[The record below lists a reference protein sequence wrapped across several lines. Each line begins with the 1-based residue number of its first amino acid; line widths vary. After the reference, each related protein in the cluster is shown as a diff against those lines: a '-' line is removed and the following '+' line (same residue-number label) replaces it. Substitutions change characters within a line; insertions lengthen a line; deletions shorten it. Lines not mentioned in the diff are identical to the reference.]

1 MYENKKTFES
11 ILVLIVDLCS
21 LIVSM
26 GIAFWIRYGIFY
38 GRFEHGDQIWLL
50 LFAIALYGLI
60 FVLLDF
66 SHHFFRRGMFDEF
79 VNVVKS
85 ELIFSAVLI
94 MALFVMHRSADL
106 SRLVFGY
113 QIVIN
118 TFMMYAA
125 RVIFKQYMVKVY
137 RNSRHSN
144 RLLVVTSSDQA
155 GDVIE
160 NLKEYNEWNRT
171 IAGLVLTDEAKVE
184 EIGEI
189 PVVAHREDFLNYVI
203 RNDVDEVFIIDDKL
217 MRTPLMNEW
226 VRELEQ
232 MGIIVDVNIDAFD
245 LSVSGKKSLNRVG
258 KYAAVTFARNLFSTR
273 QMIAKRALD
282 IVGSMVGMIILGIAT
297 IFVAPAIKLDSPGPV
312 FFGQTRVGKNGRKF
326 TYYKFRS
333 MYMDADK
340 RITEYKKLNQYTESI
355 AEEAVASSATSVNSQ
370 KQASFFKD
378 DEQNIILYS
387 DNDATPENDYLK
399 VKRHERSNAFIK
411 LENDPRITKIGQIIR
426 KYSIDELPQLFN
438 ILNGDM
444 SIVGNRPLPVYEA
457 ELLTSDE
464 YIQRFMAPA
473 GLTGLWQ
480 VEKRGNSGSMS
491 AEERKQ
497 LDIKYAHT
505 FSFWL
510 DMKIIIKTFTAFVQ
524 KEDV

>member
-60 FVLLDF
+60 FVLMDF

-171 IAGLVLTDEAKVE
+171 IAGLVLTDEAKAE

-232 MGIIVDVNIDAFD
+232 MGIIVDINIDAFD

-282 IVGSMVGMIILGIAT
+282 IVGSLVGMVIL
-297 IFVAPAIKLDSPGPV
+297 
-312 FFGQTRVGKNGRKF
+312 
-326 TYYKFRS
+326 
-333 MYMDADK
+333 
-340 RITEYKKLNQYTESI
+340 
-355 AEEAVASSATSVNSQ
+355 
-370 KQASFFKD
+370 
-378 DEQNIILYS
+378 
-387 DNDATPENDYLK
+387 
-399 VKRHERSNAFIK
+399 
-411 LENDPRITKIGQIIR
+411 
-426 KYSIDELPQLFN
+426 
-438 ILNGDM
+438 
-444 SIVGNRPLPVYEA
+444 
-457 ELLTSDE
+457 
-464 YIQRFMAPA
+464 
-473 GLTGLWQ
+473 
-480 VEKRGNSGSMS
+480 
-491 AEERKQ
+491 
-497 LDIKYAHT
+497 
-505 FSFWL
+505 
-510 DMKIIIKTFTAFVQ
+510 
-524 KEDV
+524 

>member
-26 GIAFWIRYGIFY
+26 GLAFWLRYGIFY

-50 LFAIALYGLI
+50 VFAVALYGLM
-60 FVLLDF
+60 FVLMDF

-79 VNVVKS
+79 VSVVKS
-85 ELIFSAVLI
+85 EVIFSAVLI
-94 MALFVMHRSADL
+94 LALFVMHRSADL

-118 TFMMYAA
+118 TVVMYAA

-155 GDVIE
+155 ENVLE

-171 IAGLVLTDEAKVE
+171 IAGLVLTDTAQVG
-184 EIGEI
+184 EINEI
-189 PVVAHREDFLNYVI
+189 PVVAHSEDFLNYVI
-203 RNDVDEVFIIDDKL
+203 RNDVDEVFIIDDKM
-217 MRTPLMNEW
+217 MRTPLMDEW

-245 LSVSGKKSLNRVG
+245 LSISGKKTLNRVG
-258 KYAAVTFARNLFSTR
+258 KYAVVSFARNLFSTR
-273 QMIAKRALD
+273 QMIAKRVLD
-282 IVGSMVGMIILGIAT
+282 IAGSLVGMVILGIAT

-326 TYYKFRS
+326 TFYKFRS
-333 MYMDADK
+333 MYKDAEA
-340 RITEYKKLNQYTESI
+340 RKKELM
-355 AEEAVASSATSVNSQ
+355 ASNEV
-370 KQASFFKD
+370 KGLMFKMED
-378 DEQNIILYS
+378 
-387 DNDATPENDYLK
+387 
-399 VKRHERSNAFIK
+399 
-411 LENDPRITKIGQIIR
+411 DPRITKVGKFIR
-426 KYSIDELPQLFN
+426 KTSIDELPQFWNVLR
-438 ILNGDM
+438 GDM
-444 SIVGNRPLPVYEA
+444 SLVGTRPPTVDEFEHYEA
-457 ELLTSDE
+457 KHKCRLSMT
-464 YIQRFMAPA
+464 P

-480 VEKRGNSGSMS
+480 ISGRS
-491 AEERKQ
+491 
-497 LDIKYAHT
+497 DIKD
-505 FSFWL
+505 FDEVVRL
-510 DMKIIIKTFTAFVQ
+510 DMQYIDNWSILKDIKILILTVKVVLTGRGSR
-524 KEDV
+524 

>member
-26 GIAFWIRYGIFY
+26 GLAFWLRYGIFY

-50 LFAIALYGLI
+50 VFAVALYGLM
-60 FVLLDF
+60 FVLMDF
-66 SHHFFRRGMFDEF
+66 SHHFFRRGMFDEI
-79 VNVVKS
+79 VSVVKS
-85 ELIFSAVLI
+85 EVIFSAVLI
-94 MALFVMHRSADL
+94 LALFVMHRSADL

-118 TFMMYAA
+118 TVVMYAA

-155 GDVIE
+155 ENVLE

-171 IAGLVLTDEAKVE
+171 IAGLVLTDTAQVG
-184 EIGEI
+184 EINEI
-189 PVVAHREDFLNYVI
+189 PVVAHSEDFLNYVI
-203 RNDVDEVFIIDDKL
+203 RNDVDEVFIIDDKM
-217 MRTPLMNEW
+217 MRTPLMDEW

-245 LSVSGKKSLNRVG
+245 LSISGKKTLNRVG
-258 KYAAVTFARNLFSTR
+258 KYAVVSFARNLFSTR

-282 IVGSMVGMIILGIAT
+282 IVGSLVGMVILGIAT

-326 TYYKFRS
+326 TFYKFRS
-333 MYMDADK
+333 MYKDAEA
-340 RITEYKKLNQYTESI
+340 RKKELM
-355 AEEAVASSATSVNSQ
+355 ASNEV
-370 KQASFFKD
+370 KGLMFKMED
-378 DEQNIILYS
+378 
-387 DNDATPENDYLK
+387 
-399 VKRHERSNAFIK
+399 
-411 LENDPRITKIGQIIR
+411 DPRITKVGKFIR
-426 KYSIDELPQLFN
+426 KTSIDELPQFWNVLR
-438 ILNGDM
+438 GDM
-444 SIVGNRPLPVYEA
+444 SLVGTRPPTVDEFEHYEA
-457 ELLTSDE
+457 KHKCRLSMT
-464 YIQRFMAPA
+464 P

-480 VEKRGNSGSMS
+480 ISGRS
-491 AEERKQ
+491 
-497 LDIKYAHT
+497 DIKD
-505 FSFWL
+505 FDEVVRL
-510 DMKIIIKTFTAFVQ
+510 DMQYIDNWSILKDIKILILTVKVVLTGRGSR
-524 KEDV
+524 

>member
-171 IAGLVLTDEAKVE
+171 IAGLVLTDEAKAE

-326 TYYKFRS
+326 TFYKFRS
-333 MYMDADK
+333 MYKDAEA
-340 RITEYKKLNQYTESI
+340 IKKELM
-355 AEEAVASSATSVNSQ
+355 ASNEV
-370 KQASFFKD
+370 KGLMFKMED
-378 DEQNIILYS
+378 
-387 DNDATPENDYLK
+387 
-399 VKRHERSNAFIK
+399 
-411 LENDPRITKIGQIIR
+411 DPRITKVGKFIR
-426 KYSIDELPQLFN
+426 KKSIDELPQFWNVLR
-438 ILNGDM
+438 GDM
-444 SIVGNRPLPVYEA
+444 SLVGTRPPTVDEFEHYEA
-457 ELLTSDE
+457 KHKCRLSMT
-464 YIQRFMAPA
+464 P

-480 VEKRGNSGSMS
+480 ISGRS
-491 AEERKQ
+491 
-497 LDIKYAHT
+497 DIKD
-505 FSFWL
+505 FDEVVRL
-510 DMKIIIKTFTAFVQ
+510 DMQYIDNWSILKDIKILILTAKV
-524 KEDV
+524 VLTGRGSR

>member
-26 GIAFWIRYGIFY
+26 GLAFWLRYGIFY

-50 LFAIALYGLI
+50 VFAVALYGLM
-60 FVLLDF
+60 FVLMDF

-79 VNVVKS
+79 VSVVKS
-85 ELIFSAVLI
+85 EVIFSAVLI
-94 MALFVMHRSADL
+94 LALFVMHRSADL

-118 TFMMYAA
+118 TVVMYAA

-155 GDVIE
+155 ENVLE

-171 IAGLVLTDEAKVE
+171 IVGLVLTDESQVE

-203 RNDVDEVFIIDDKL
+203 RNDVDEVFIIDDKM
-217 MRTPLMNEW
+217 MRTPLMDEW

-245 LSVSGKKSLNRVG
+245 LSISGKKTLNRVG
-258 KYAAVTFARNLFSTR
+258 KYAVVSFARNLFSTR

-282 IVGSMVGMIILGIAT
+282 IVGSLVGMVILGIAT

-326 TYYKFRS
+326 TFYKFRS
-333 MYMDADK
+333 MYKDAEA
-340 RITEYKKLNQYTESI
+340 RKKELM
-355 AEEAVASSATSVNSQ
+355 ASNEV
-370 KQASFFKD
+370 KGLMFKMED
-378 DEQNIILYS
+378 
-387 DNDATPENDYLK
+387 
-399 VKRHERSNAFIK
+399 
-411 LENDPRITKIGQIIR
+411 DPRITKVGKFIR
-426 KYSIDELPQLFN
+426 KTSIDELPQFWNVLR
-438 ILNGDM
+438 GDM
-444 SIVGNRPLPVYEA
+444 SLVGTRPPTVDEFEHYEA
-457 ELLTSDE
+457 KHKCRLSMT
-464 YIQRFMAPA
+464 P

-480 VEKRGNSGSMS
+480 ISGRS
-491 AEERKQ
+491 
-497 LDIKYAHT
+497 DIKD
-505 FSFWL
+505 FDEVVRL
-510 DMKIIIKTFTAFVQ
+510 DMQYIDNWSILKDIKILILTVKVVLTGRGSR
-524 KEDV
+524 

>member
-26 GIAFWIRYGIFY
+26 GLAFWLRYGILY

-50 LFAIALYGLI
+50 VFAVALYGLM
-60 FVLLDF
+60 FVLMDF
-66 SHHFFRRGMFDEF
+66 SHHFFRRGMFDEL
-79 VNVVKS
+79 VSVVKS
-85 ELIFSAVLI
+85 EVIFSAVLI
-94 MALFVMHRSADL
+94 LALFVMHRSADL

-118 TFMMYAA
+118 TVVMYAA

-137 RNSRHSN
+137 RNSRRSN

-171 IAGLVLTDEAKVE
+171 IAGLVLTDEAKAE

-282 IVGSMVGMIILGIAT
+282 IVGSLVGMVILGIAT

-326 TYYKFRS
+326 TFYKFRS
-333 MYMDADK
+333 MYKDAEA
-340 RITEYKKLNQYTESI
+340 RKKELM
-355 AEEAVASSATSVNSQ
+355 ASNEV
-370 KQASFFKD
+370 KGLMFKMED
-378 DEQNIILYS
+378 
-387 DNDATPENDYLK
+387 
-399 VKRHERSNAFIK
+399 
-411 LENDPRITKIGQIIR
+411 DPRITKVGKFIR
-426 KYSIDELPQLFN
+426 KTSIDELPQFWNVLR
-438 ILNGDM
+438 GDM
-444 SIVGNRPLPVYEA
+444 SLVGTRPPTVDEFEHYEA
-457 ELLTSDE
+457 KHKCRLSMT
-464 YIQRFMAPA
+464 P

-480 VEKRGNSGSMS
+480 ISGRS
-491 AEERKQ
+491 
-497 LDIKYAHT
+497 DIKD
-505 FSFWL
+505 FDEVVRL
-510 DMKIIIKTFTAFVQ
+510 DMQYIDNWSILKDIKILILTVKVVLTGRGSR
-524 KEDV
+524 

>member
-26 GIAFWIRYGIFY
+26 GLAFWLRYGIFY

-50 LFAIALYGLI
+50 FFAVALYGLM
-60 FVLLDF
+60 FVLMDF

-79 VNVVKS
+79 VSVVKS
-85 ELIFSAVLI
+85 EVIFSAVLI
-94 MALFVMHRSADL
+94 LALFVMHRSADL

-118 TFMMYAA
+118 TVVMYAA

-155 GDVIE
+155 ENVLE

-171 IAGLVLTDEAKVE
+171 IAGLVLTDTAQVG
-184 EIGEI
+184 EINEI
-189 PVVAHREDFLNYVI
+189 PVVAHSEDFLNYVI
-203 RNDVDEVFIIDDKL
+203 RNDVDEVFIIDDKM
-217 MRTPLMNEW
+217 MRTPLMDEW

-245 LSVSGKKSLNRVG
+245 LSISGKKTLNRVG
-258 KYAAVTFARNLFSTR
+258 KYAVVSFARNLFSTR
-273 QMIAKRALD
+273 QMIAKRVLD
-282 IVGSMVGMIILGIAT
+282 IAGSLVGMVILGIAT

-326 TYYKFRS
+326 TFYKFRS
-333 MYMDADK
+333 MYKDAEA
-340 RITEYKKLNQYTESI
+340 RKKELM
-355 AEEAVASSATSVNSQ
+355 ASNEV
-370 KQASFFKD
+370 KGLMFKMED
-378 DEQNIILYS
+378 
-387 DNDATPENDYLK
+387 
-399 VKRHERSNAFIK
+399 
-411 LENDPRITKIGQIIR
+411 DPRITKVGKFIR
-426 KYSIDELPQLFN
+426 KTSIDELPQFWNVLR
-438 ILNGDM
+438 GDM
-444 SIVGNRPLPVYEA
+444 SLVGTRPPTVDEFEHYEA
-457 ELLTSDE
+457 KHKCRLSMT
-464 YIQRFMAPA
+464 P

-480 VEKRGNSGSMS
+480 ISGRS
-491 AEERKQ
+491 
-497 LDIKYAHT
+497 DIKD
-505 FSFWL
+505 FDEVVRL
-510 DMKIIIKTFTAFVQ
+510 DMQYIDNWSILKDIKILILTVKVVLTGRGSR
-524 KEDV
+524 

>member
-171 IAGLVLTDEAKVE
+171 IAGLVLTDEAKAE

-232 MGIIVDVNIDAFD
+232 MGIIVDINIDAFD

-282 IVGSMVGMIILGIAT
+282 IVGSLVGMVILGIAT

-326 TYYKFRS
+326 TFYKFRS
-333 MYMDADK
+333 MYKDAEA
-340 RITEYKKLNQYTESI
+340 RKKELM
-355 AEEAVASSATSVNSQ
+355 ASNEV
-370 KQASFFKD
+370 KGLMFKMED
-378 DEQNIILYS
+378 
-387 DNDATPENDYLK
+387 
-399 VKRHERSNAFIK
+399 
-411 LENDPRITKIGQIIR
+411 DPRITKVGKFIR
-426 KYSIDELPQLFN
+426 KTSIDELPQFWNVLR
-438 ILNGDM
+438 GDM
-444 SIVGNRPLPVYEA
+444 SLVGTRPPTVDEFEHYEA
-457 ELLTSDE
+457 KHKCRLSMT
-464 YIQRFMAPA
+464 P

-480 VEKRGNSGSMS
+480 ISGRS
-491 AEERKQ
+491 
-497 LDIKYAHT
+497 DIKG
-505 FSFWL
+505 FDEVVRL
-510 DMKIIIKTFTAFVQ
+510 DMQYIDNWSILKDIKILILTVKVVLTGRGSR
-524 KEDV
+524 

>member
-1 MYENKKTFES
+1 
-11 ILVLIVDLCS
+11 
-21 LIVSM
+21 
-26 GIAFWIRYGIFY
+26 
-38 GRFEHGDQIWLL
+38 
-50 LFAIALYGLI
+50 
-60 FVLLDF
+60 
-66 SHHFFRRGMFDEF
+66 
-79 VNVVKS
+79 
-85 ELIFSAVLI
+85 

-326 TYYKFRS
+326 TFYKFRS
-333 MYMDADK
+333 MYKDAEA
-340 RITEYKKLNQYTESI
+340 RKKELM
-355 AEEAVASSATSVNSQ
+355 ASNEV
-370 KQASFFKD
+370 KGLMFKMED
-378 DEQNIILYS
+378 
-387 DNDATPENDYLK
+387 
-399 VKRHERSNAFIK
+399 
-411 LENDPRITKIGQIIR
+411 DPRITKVGKFIR
-426 KYSIDELPQLFN
+426 KTSIDELPQFWNVLR
-438 ILNGDM
+438 GDM
-444 SIVGNRPLPVYEA
+444 SLVGTRPPTVDEFEHYEA
-457 ELLTSDE
+457 KHKCRLSMT
-464 YIQRFMAPA
+464 P

-480 VEKRGNSGSMS
+480 ISGRS
-491 AEERKQ
+491 
-497 LDIKYAHT
+497 DIKD
-505 FSFWL
+505 FDEVVRL
-510 DMKIIIKTFTAFVQ
+510 DMQYIDNWSILKDIKILILTVKVVLTGRGSR
-524 KEDV
+524 

>member
-60 FVLLDF
+60 FVLMDF

-125 RVIFKQYMVKVY
+125 RVVFKQYMVKVY

-171 IAGLVLTDEAKVE
+171 ITGLVLTDEAKAE

-189 PVVAHREDFLNYVI
+189 PVVAHREGFLNYVI

-282 IVGSMVGMIILGIAT
+282 IVGSLVGMVILGIAT

-326 TYYKFRS
+326 TFYKFRS
-333 MYMDADK
+333 MYKDAEA
-340 RITEYKKLNQYTESI
+340 RKKELM
-355 AEEAVASSATSVNSQ
+355 ASNEV
-370 KQASFFKD
+370 KGLMFKMED
-378 DEQNIILYS
+378 
-387 DNDATPENDYLK
+387 
-399 VKRHERSNAFIK
+399 
-411 LENDPRITKIGQIIR
+411 DPRITKVGKFIH
-426 KYSIDELPQLFN
+426 KTSIDELPQFWNVLR
-438 ILNGDM
+438 GDM
-444 SIVGNRPLPVYEA
+444 SLVGTRPPTVDEFEHYEA
-457 ELLTSDE
+457 KHKCRLSMT
-464 YIQRFMAPA
+464 P

-480 VEKRGNSGSMS
+480 ISGRS
-491 AEERKQ
+491 
-497 LDIKYAHT
+497 DIKD
-505 FSFWL
+505 FDEVVRL
-510 DMKIIIKTFTAFVQ
+510 DMQYIDNWSILKDIKILILTVKVVLTGRGSR
-524 KEDV
+524 

>member
-21 LIVSM
+21 LIISM
-26 GIAFWIRYGIFY
+26 GLAFWLRYGIFY

-50 LFAIALYGLI
+50 VFAVALYGLM
-60 FVLLDF
+60 FVLMDF

-79 VNVVKS
+79 VSVVKS
-85 ELIFSAVLI
+85 EVIFSAVLI
-94 MALFVMHRSADL
+94 LALFVMHRSADL

-118 TFMMYAA
+118 TVVMYAA

-155 GDVIE
+155 ENVLE

-171 IAGLVLTDEAKVE
+171 IAGLVLTDTAQVS
-184 EIGEI
+184 EINEI
-189 PVVAHREDFLNYVI
+189 PVVAHSEDFLNYVI
-203 RNDVDEVFIIDDKL
+203 RNDVDEVFIIDDKM
-217 MRTPLMNEW
+217 MRTPLMDEW

-245 LSVSGKKSLNRVG
+245 LSISGKKTLNRVG
-258 KYAAVTFARNLFSTR
+258 KYAVVSFARNLFSTR

-282 IVGSMVGMIILGIAT
+282 IVGSLVGMVILGIAT

-326 TYYKFRS
+326 TFDKFRS
-333 MYMDADK
+333 MYKDAEA
-340 RITEYKKLNQYTESI
+340 RKKELM
-355 AEEAVASSATSVNSQ
+355 ASNEV
-370 KQASFFKD
+370 KGLMFKMED
-378 DEQNIILYS
+378 
-387 DNDATPENDYLK
+387 
-399 VKRHERSNAFIK
+399 
-411 LENDPRITKIGQIIR
+411 DPRITKVGKFIR
-426 KYSIDELPQLFN
+426 KTSIDELPQFWNVLR
-438 ILNGDM
+438 GDM
-444 SIVGNRPLPVYEA
+444 SLVGTRPPTVDEFEHYEA
-457 ELLTSDE
+457 KHKCRLSMT
-464 YIQRFMAPA
+464 P

-480 VEKRGNSGSMS
+480 ISGRS
-491 AEERKQ
+491 
-497 LDIKYAHT
+497 DIKD
-505 FSFWL
+505 FDEVVRL
-510 DMKIIIKTFTAFVQ
+510 DMQYIDNWSILKDIKILILTVKVVLTGRGSR
-524 KEDV
+524 

>member
-60 FVLLDF
+60 FVLMDF

-79 VNVVKS
+79 VSVVKS
-85 ELIFSAVLI
+85 EVIFSAVLI
-94 MALFVMHRSADL
+94 LALFVMHRSADL

-118 TFMMYAA
+118 TVVMYAA

-137 RNSRHSN
+137 RNSRRSN

-171 IAGLVLTDEAKVE
+171 IAGLVLTDEAKAE

-282 IVGSMVGMIILGIAT
+282 IVGSMVGMVILGIAT

-326 TYYKFRS
+326 TFYKFRS
-333 MYMDADK
+333 MYKDAEA
-340 RITEYKKLNQYTESI
+340 RKKELM
-355 AEEAVASSATSVNSQ
+355 ASNEV
-370 KQASFFKD
+370 KGLMFKMED
-378 DEQNIILYS
+378 
-387 DNDATPENDYLK
+387 
-399 VKRHERSNAFIK
+399 
-411 LENDPRITKIGQIIR
+411 DPRITKVGKFIR
-426 KYSIDELPQLFN
+426 KTSIDELPQFWNVLR
-438 ILNGDM
+438 GDM
-444 SIVGNRPLPVYEA
+444 SLVGTRPPTVDEFEHYEA
-457 ELLTSDE
+457 KHKCRLSMT
-464 YIQRFMAPA
+464 P

-480 VEKRGNSGSMS
+480 ISGRS
-491 AEERKQ
+491 
-497 LDIKYAHT
+497 DIKD
-505 FSFWL
+505 FDEVVRL
-510 DMKIIIKTFTAFVQ
+510 DMQYIDNWSILKDIKILILTVKVVLTGRGSR
-524 KEDV
+524 